1 MYGLTLEQETALTIC
16 YMHQG
21 DGNRNFSELGMS
33 KAFIALQVM
42 GMIKMTT
49 DMSQHLV
56 FFQGMLPAGAEHYDK
71 ARRARRRYIAL
82 DDSADELIM
91 RLAVQDRALKEAGK
105 PRTVSTNMGSIEDY
119 QDLANA
125 GLLNTRWADDKPYI
139 VKVTSKGI
147 SYTEGWFENQMM
159 SNISEPERM
168 SYAPMFSLVI
178 RADPNFPI
186 DRTRLFEDTD
196 ARLSSQFMQGD
207 TPNLADLIK
216 IPAVLTREFQTDDS
230 NTTAVLGYID
240 EPSLN
245 PVISRPILTFP
256 SKCLLDLGIIRQRWY
271 NARTHWAICE
281 GDPFKLFSPYAI
293 NQANMAIG
301 QITDANSHIDNSDNV
316 EMNPKFVAVM
326 MPFKQA
332 ADRDPVYRAIKKACT
347 DAGFICKRVDEYYT
361 PGNIVDDITKMICSA
376 SIVIADLTDKN
387 PNVMYEVGFAH
398 GRNKQTVCIQ
408 EGNIDLPFDMG
419 HNRTLTY
426 ARNDNG
432 LNGLT
437 KTLTLVIQ
445 KLSLSL

>member
-71 ARRARRRYIAL
+71 ARRARRRYVIL
-82 DDSADELIM
+82 EDSADELIM
-91 RLAVQDRALKEAGK
+91 KLAVQDRALKDAGK
-105 PRTVSTNMGSIEDY
+105 PRTVSTNMGSAEDY
-119 QDLANA
+119 RDLANA
-125 GLLNTRWADDKPYI
+125 GLLNTHWADDKPYI
-139 VKVTSKGI
+139 VEVTNKGI
-147 SYTEGWFENQMM
+147 NYAEGWFEDQMM
-159 SNISEPERM
+159 DNSSGLERM
-168 SYAPMFSLVI
+168 SYVPMFSLVI
-178 RADPNFPI
+178 RANPDLPI
-186 DRTRLFEDTD
+186 NRERLFEETD
-196 ARLSSQFMQGD
+196 ARISSQFMQGN
-207 TPNLADLIK
+207 TPDLASLIK
-216 IPAVLTREFQTDDS
+216 LPAVLTREFEADDDDA
-230 NTTAVLGYID
+230 TAVLGYID

-245 PVISRPILTFP
+245 PVISQPILSFP
-256 SKCLLDLGIIRQRWY
+256 SKRLLDQGIITRRWY
-271 NARTHWAICE
+271 NARTYWAVCE

-293 NQANMAIG
+293 NQANMAIS

-361 PGNIVDDITKMICSA
+361 PSNIVDDITKMICSA

-426 ARNDNG
+426 TRNDNG
-432 LNGLT
+432 LNELT
-437 KTLTLVIQ
+437 QTLTLVIQ
-445 KLSLSL
+445 KLSLFL

>member
-71 ARRARRRYIAL
+71 ARRARRRYVIL
-82 DDSADELIM
+82 EDSADELIM
-91 RLAVQDRALKEAGK
+91 KLAVQDRALKDAGK
-105 PRTVSTNMGSIEDY
+105 PRTVSTNMGSTEDY
-119 QDLANA
+119 RDLANA
-125 GLLNTRWADDKPYI
+125 GLLNTHWADDKPYI
-139 VKVTSKGI
+139 VEVTNKGI
-147 SYTEGWFENQMM
+147 SYAEGWFEDQMM
-159 SNISEPERM
+159 DNSSGLERM
-168 SYAPMFSLVI
+168 SYVPMFSLVI
-178 RADPNFPI
+178 RANPDLPI
-186 DRTRLFEDTD
+186 NRERLFEETD
-196 ARLSSQFMQGD
+196 ARISSQFMQGN
-207 TPNLADLIK
+207 TPDLASLIK
-216 IPAVLTREFQTDDS
+216 LPAVLTREFEADDDDA
-230 NTTAVLGYID
+230 TAILGYID

-245 PVISRPILTFP
+245 PVISRPILSFP
-256 SKCLLDLGIIRQRWY
+256 SKRLLDQGIITRRWY
-271 NARTHWAICE
+271 NARTYWAVCE

-293 NQANMAIG
+293 NQANMAIS

-316 EMNPKFVAVM
+316 EMNPKLVAVM

-426 ARNDNG
+426 TRNDNG

-437 KTLTLVIQ
+437 QTLTLVIQ
-445 KLSLSL
+445 KLSLSF

>member
-71 ARRARRRYIAL
+71 ARRARRRYVIL
-82 DDSADELIM
+82 EDSADELIM
-91 RLAVQDRALKEAGK
+91 KLAVQDRALKDAGK
-105 PRTVSTNMGSIEDY
+105 PRTVSTNMGSAEDY
-119 QDLANA
+119 RDLANA
-125 GLLNTRWADDKPYI
+125 GLLNTHWADDKPYI
-139 VKVTSKGI
+139 VEVTNKGI
-147 SYTEGWFENQMM
+147 SYAEGWFEDQMM
-159 SNISEPERM
+159 DNSSGLERM
-168 SYAPMFSLVI
+168 SYVPMFSLVI
-178 RADPNFPI
+178 RANPDLPI
-186 DRTRLFEDTD
+186 NRERLFEETD
-196 ARLSSQFMQGD
+196 ARISSQFMQGN
-207 TPNLADLIK
+207 TPDLASLIK
-216 IPAVLTREFQTDDS
+216 LPAVLTREFEADDDDA
-230 NTTAVLGYID
+230 TAVLGYID

-245 PVISRPILTFP
+245 PVISQPILSFP
-256 SKCLLDLGIIRQRWY
+256 SKRLIDQGIITRRWY
-271 NARTHWAICE
+271 NARTYWAVCE

-293 NQANMAIG
+293 NQANMAIS

-316 EMNPKFVAVM
+316 EMNPKLVAVM

-398 GRNKQTVCIQ
+398 GQNKQTVCIQ

-426 ARNDNG
+426 TRNDNG

-437 KTLTLVIQ
+437 QTLTLVIQ

>member
-71 ARRARRRYIAL
+71 ARRARRRYVIL
-82 DDSADELIM
+82 EDSADELIM
-91 RLAVQDRALKEAGK
+91 KLAVQDRALKDAGK
-105 PRTVSTNMGSIEDY
+105 PRTVSTNMGSAEDY
-119 QDLANA
+119 RDLANA
-125 GLLNTRWADDKPYI
+125 GLLNTHWADDKPYI
-139 VKVTSKGI
+139 VEVTNKGI
-147 SYTEGWFENQMM
+147 SYAEGWFEDQMM
-159 SNISEPERM
+159 DNSSGLERM
-168 SYAPMFSLVI
+168 SYVPMFSLVI
-178 RADPNFPI
+178 RANPDLPI
-186 DRTRLFEDTD
+186 NRERLFEETD
-196 ARLSSQFMQGD
+196 ARISSQFMQGN
-207 TPNLADLIK
+207 TPDLASLIK
-216 IPAVLTREFQTDDS
+216 LPAVLTREFEADDDDA
-230 NTTAVLGYID
+230 TAVLGYID

-245 PVISRPILTFP
+245 PVISQPILSFP
-256 SKCLLDLGIIRQRWY
+256 SKRLLDQGIITRRWY
-271 NARTHWAICE
+271 NARTYWAVCE

-293 NQANMAIG
+293 NQANMAIS

-316 EMNPKFVAVM
+316 EMNPELVAVM

-426 ARNDNG
+426 TRNDNG

-437 KTLTLVIQ
+437 QTLTLVIQ
-445 KLSLSL
+445 KLSLSF